1 MPGRTRNNQLF
12 ALAESPPATVAVGRC
27 AYRLVRVFKHDFFAA
42 TCLYQGVEAAGEAG
56 AADIPLVVVK
66 FGRRQAFCGLP
77 LDWYGRW
84 LCRHER
90 GIYQALAGLE
100 GVPRWAG
107 CVDTS
112 TFAIE
117 YVDALPLDHLPAP
130 PPGFFDRLL
139 DLMGHIHARG
149 VAYCDANKRS
159 NILVRPDGRCVLVDY
174 QIAFRR
180 RDDWPWPLRT
190 ILAAAVRYV
199 QRGDIYHLYK
209 HKRRL
214 APGEMTDLETAASL
228 RRGWLHEV
236 HRKLTK
242 PYRSL
247 RRRFLREQYTTG
259 RLESPSASLEDHDQ
273 PEKDTW
279 RRR

>member
-1 MPGRTRNNQLF
+1 MPWRARNNQLF
-12 ALAESPPATVAVGRC
+12 ALADPPPAAVAVGRC

-42 TCLYQGVEAAGEAG
+42 TCLYQADGAAG
-56 AADIPLVVVK
+56 IPQVVVK
-66 FGRRQAFCGLP
+66 FGRRQAFWGLP

-107 CVDTS
+107 CVDAS

-117 YVDALPLDHLPAP
+117 YVDAAPLDHLPTP
-130 PPGFFDRLL
+130 PPRFFDRLL
-139 DLMGHIHARG
+139 DLMGAIHSRG

-159 NILVRPDGRCVLVDY
+159 NILVRPDGRCALVDY
-174 QIAFRR
+174 QIAIRR
-180 RDDWPWPLRT
+180 RDDWPWPLRA
-190 ILAAAVRYV
+190 ILAAAVRYM

-214 APGEMTDLETAASL
+214 APQEMTDLEHAASL
-228 RRGWLHEV
+228 RRGWLHKL
-236 HRKLTK
+236 HRKCTK
-242 PYRSL
+242 PYRAL

-259 RLESPSASLEDHDQ
+259 RLESPSANLEDHDQ

-279 RRR
+279 RRK